1 MYKNFLFTLIMSF
14 SFLFVSGCKFSPLSP
29 NGPNINGGSGDIGD
43 IKNNQNG
50 ILADISAIRNQLDI
64 LAGDIENLQNGF
76 INSNTKNT
84 GVTLFQ
90 GDGGLIVGLVVLSL
104 LIFLIYDYRKKALEY
119 KKTAEV
125 MGKEIKALHNKDL
138 EESVLISAL
147 GAKVETKAYEFLRD
161 D

>member
-1 MYKNFLFTLIMSF
+1 MYKKFLFTLIF
-14 SFLFVSGCKFSPLSP
+14 SSLIIMTTGCRFNPLSP
-29 NGPNINGGSGDIGD
+29 INQPNVNSGGGDIGD

-50 ILADISAIRNQLDI
+50 ILADISVIRNKLDL
-64 LAGDIENLQNGF
+64 LARDVENLQSGLV
-76 INSNTKNT
+76 NSNTKNT

-90 GDGGLIVGLVVLSL
+90 GDGGLIVGLFIFCF

-125 MGKEIKALHNKDL
+125 MGKEIKALQNKEL

-147 GAKVETKAYEFLRD
+147 GAKVETKVYEMIKN
-161 D
+161 